1 MVLALRLST
10 RWESLAPLEFLKKK
24 FGNFAAKFG
33 NTLCRLS
40 LARCPGVTV
49 KPHDSLSLRNHSQM
63 LHRTRLRNRGGKGE
77 FITVIIVNDH
87 YGFAFDF
94 HFIRRDPASAG
105 KRGEYN
111 FANLFKD
118 ALKASATF
126 GLKMES
132 RSS

>member
-1 MVLALRLST
+1 VKSFVI
-10 RWESLAPLEFLKKK
+10 P
-24 FGNFAAKFG
+24 AAKITILPSDWAEADCG
-33 NTLCRLS
+33 M
-40 LARCPGVTV
+40 RCPGVTV